1 MAMGK
6 PQLVIRVPPSLL
18 NDLNGYVETTG
29 ISKTDVVV
37 SAIAQYLGSSENV
50 PLTQRMAELEI
61 RMTELESNVRG
72 NS

>member
-1 MAMGK
+1 MGK

-50 PLTQRMAELEI
+50 PLTQRMAELE
-61 RMTELESNVRG
+61 LKVLKLQDLVKAN
-72 NS
+72 

>member
-6 PQLVIRVPPSLL
+6 PQLVVKVPPSLL

-29 ISKTDVVV
+29 ASKTDVVV

-50 PLTQRMAELEI
+50 PLTQRMAELE
-61 RMTELESNVRG
+61 LKVLKLQALVKAN
-72 NS
+72 